1 MKAEAYTIADPFG
14 KKVNILLLLFLVLV
28 LDVKLAIKIP
38 ALVLVYAFQWNFS
51 FGFRL
56 RNSRLPLFYP
66 LVVVLTAMDWLIV
79 KGLSDAHYN
88 LVAISAIVSW
98 LACLGAC
105 HQVKLF
111 TERQDMEV
119 IHQTLWWF
127 FLFNLLFS
135 LGDLLKII
143 WEVKALNPYLYQGD
157 YQKYFIRTGDYI
169 RGLTFDTS
177 TTNALINAFAVF
189 YFLYRKQAWM
199 MLACMACL
207 LATGS
212 NFTNICMLG
221 VLALVFIFRADR
233 QQKGGIILCVCMGV
247 VFLGKVSPQNNRYTE
262 ETFNKWRSR
271 ASRGASRVSG
281 ASLKGGVANPG
292 GAFATGVVNT
302 GGAIAT
308 GVANPGGSLVSATG
322 TLHSQE
328 YLDSVYARN
337 WIDSAQRAELA
348 KVAEHASTLS
358 MKPVSVSSS
367 TSVSTPT
374 SVSSS
379 TSVST
384 TIPVPDI
391 NSAPYQ
397 NRADTSDGQRILLS
411 YIAAHGDDLPLA
423 SQPELPKGGHMPGK
437 LLALAQTGA
446 YFRAHP
452 WKLWTGMGAGNYSSK
467 LAFRATGLSIA
478 GGYPSHW
485 TYINT
490 DFQRGQLDLY
500 LAYFSR
506 PKDQHSLTNSPDS
519 VYGQLWG
526 EYGITGL
533 LLLIVTYLGF
543 FARRLDWKGYTAP
556 IFLLMVLAFGVDYW
570 FEQLSVLVLFELLM
584 FTDLKKTSRL

>member
-1 MKAEAYTIADPFG
+1 MKAEAYTISDPFG

-51 FGFRL
+51 FGFRF
-56 RNSRLPLFYP
+56 RHSRLPLFYP
-66 LVVVLTAMDWLIV
+66 LILLLTVLDWLIV

-88 LVAISAIVSW
+88 LVAFSAMLSW

-111 TERQDMEV
+111 TERQDRDV

-127 FLFNLLFS
+127 FAINLLFS
-135 LGDLLKII
+135 FGDLLKII

-169 RGLTFDTS
+169 KGLTFDTS
-177 TTNALINAFAVF
+177 TTNALINAFGVF

-199 MLACMACL
+199 MLGCMACL

-221 VLALVFIFRADR
+221 VLALVFMLRADR
-233 QQKGGIILCVCMGV
+233 EQKGGIILCVCMGV

-262 ETFNKWRSR
+262 ETFSR
-271 ASRGASRVSG
+271 WWNRVGPTASSASGSSLASGGGPLAYRV
-281 ASLKGGVANPG
+281 AQHTQA
-292 GAFATGVVNT
+292 
-302 GGAIAT
+302 
-308 GVANPGGSLVSATG
+308 
-322 TLHSQE
+322 

-337 WIDSAQRAELA
+337 WIDSVQRVQAIAAVREKAIDRENAAVRVSDTGHVSESASAATSTNASAPPATEAWKPQAE
-348 KVAEHASTLS
+348 
-358 MKPVSVSSS
+358 
-367 TSVSTPT
+367 
-374 SVSSS
+374 
-379 TSVST
+379 
-384 TIPVPDI
+384 IPVPDI

-397 NRADTSDGQRILLS
+397 SRADTSPGQRILLN
-411 YIAAHGDDLPLA
+411 YIATHAEDLPLA
-423 SQPELPKGGHMPGK
+423 SRQELPKGGHMPGK
-437 LLALAQTGA
+437 LLALAQTGN

-452 WKLWTGMGAGNYSSK
+452 WKIWTGMGAGNYSSK

-478 GGYPSHW
+478 GGYPRRW

-526 EYGITGL
+526 EYGIVGL
-533 LLLIVTYLGF
+533 FLLVVSYLGF
-543 FARRLDWKGYTAP
+543 FVRRIDWRGYAAP

-584 FTDLKKTSRL
+584 FTDLKTKSNL